1 MKNTRKMGIA
11 SLLLISLFLIQL
23 IPSLGVKV
31 KAEEKDVTV
40 TVKLKDYTAPDKTL
54 PINMKVD
61 PDAIPEE
68 KDFTQSIQDK
78 LLQQEEENLAKENY
92 YVHEFKLD
100 EDEYERLGEDLK
112 NATQAIEPIQATA
125 TLKTFENLSVEIVFE
140 GATPA
145 EASITFQMQGN
156 QVTQAIKSDFWG
168 DIKKLNPPVYQKKL
182 KDIEAKDYTI
192 TDLTLDGDNQKELE
206 KYVDNKTTKNSTV
219 TAKATLTKNAPLTVS
234 IKFQYPDKS
243 DEVTSLL
250 TLPGKEVT
258 TAKAKDF
265 VDSLKTNQTYLREE
279 RGKTDNKYFVSSLT
293 LDQDQGKFLDD
304 YVKDKTKA
312 QTVTMT
318 AALTPLEP
326 IKANVTVMVDG
337 TLKSTFALSI
347 PAADVTKTFGTEVEL
362 KDFVG
367 EHKDFKDNIT
377 GIPHD
382 YKKDCKWQYSEKAL
396 EKVNQYI
403 KDGKKKGVE
412 ISIVLSYSK
421 ENATTTTTTTKP
433 STHKPSRRLTSN
445 LNKYGYRMGSLK
457 LDQSSN
463 SPELPD
469 KLDLIVESEP
479 LRRSFASKAEVPVP
493 QGDRLIAQYFNVST
507 NPSINLSKYGSTL
520 TLNIDER
527 ASSSAIT
534 IYHRKSPRAPWN
546 RISKRNYEYYRE
558 SGELEIK
565 DLDDLGEFVVW
576 INQDAKEPR
585 PLDPRPLQRLPLNPS
600 VQVKPNGMLPQ
611 GVAPFK
617 PANPQVQGSLVPQ
630 LPQVNPNAQLPV
642 TGEKNY
648 IGIMMGTL
656 ILACG
661 ALILRKAIK

>member
-31 KAEEKDVTV
+31 KAEPQNLIVEVEFVENNNQPQKVTF
-40 TVKLKDYTAPDKTL
+40 TVKPDEVTTKDSF
-54 PINMKVD
+54 I
-61 PDAIPEE
+61 
-68 KDFTQSIQDK
+68 KDFKGLDIYKTQEK
-78 LLQQEEENLAKENY
+78 ELAKQNY
-92 YVHEFKLD
+92 YVSEIKLND
-100 EDEYERLGEDLK
+100 GQDQPLEKYFNNGKEESVTIK
-112 NATQAIEPIQATA
+112 ATA
-125 TLKTFENLSVEIVFE
+125 TLKSFEDLTVTIEFTGGPSEIKSLTF
-140 GATPA
+140 A
-145 EASITFQMQGN
+145 MKGN
-156 QVTQAIKSDFWG
+156 QVNNESEFWD
-168 DIKKLNPPVYQKKL
+168 DIKEAKLDLYQSKL
-182 KDIEAKDYTI
+182 KEIEKNNYTI
-192 TDLTLDGDNQKELE
+192 TDLTLDLDNQKELKE
-206 KYVDNKTTKNSTV
+206 YLDDKTKKDCQV
-219 TAKATLTKNAPLTVS
+219 IAKATLTANSNLEVQV
-234 IKFQYPDKS
+234 KFKRDDGTETPYS
-243 DEVTSLL
+243 FFM
-250 TLPGKEVT
+250 PGKDVT
-258 TAKAKDF
+258 TATANDF
-265 VDSLKTNQTYLREE
+265 IQLVKNYEPYSILEQTASKKTHY
-279 RGKTDNKYFVSSLT
+279 VSSLT
-293 LDQDQGKFLDD
+293 LDQGQDD
-304 YVKDKTKA
+304 ILAAYVKDKTKA

-318 AALTPLEP
+318 ATLTPLEP
-326 IKANVTVMVDG
+326 IKVNVTVMVDG
-337 TLKSTFALSI
+337 TLKSTFDLSI
-347 PAADVTKTFGTEVEL
+347 PAADVTKPFETEVEL

-367 EHKDFKDNIT
+367 EHKDFKHNIKD
-377 GIPHD
+377 IPHN
-382 YKKDCKWQYSEKAL
+382 YKKDYKWQYSEKAL

-403 KDGKKKGVE
+403 KDGKKKDVE
-412 ISIVLSYSK
+412 ISIVLSYPK

-479 LRRSFASKAEVPVP
+479 LRRSFASKAKVPVP

-534 IYHRKSPRAPWN
+534 VYQRVPSRKTWN
-546 RISKRNYEYYRE
+546 RISRSQYSYDRS
-558 SGELEIK
+558 SGELEIEG
-565 DLDDLGEFVVW
+565 LDDLGEFVVW

-630 LPQVNPNAQLPV
+630 VPQVNPNAQLPV